1 MMGSRAAAPA
11 TGTPRVK
18 RIGSSSSSSAEKELE
33 WPLWGVALRKR
44 RLSNLGASARI
55 ASVVSLSTAY
65 LVAEAGAA
73 TWASSR
79 MSRPFSARS
88 PRWLRSGPRYSGR
101 RISG

>member
-1 MMGSRAAAPA
+1 MIGASASAPS

-18 RIGSSSSSSAEKELE
+18 RIGSRISSRALKELE

-44 RLSNLGASARI
+44 RLSNFGARSRI
-55 ASVVSLSTAY
+55 AEVVSLSTAY

-79 MSRPFSARS
+79 MSRPFSARW
-88 PRWLRSGPRYSGR
+88 PRWA
-101 RISG
+101 